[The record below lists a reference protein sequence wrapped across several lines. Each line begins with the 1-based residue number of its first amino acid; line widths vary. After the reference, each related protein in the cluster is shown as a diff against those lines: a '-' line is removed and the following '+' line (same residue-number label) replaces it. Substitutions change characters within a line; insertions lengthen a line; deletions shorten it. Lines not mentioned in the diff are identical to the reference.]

1 MQLTPMKSTEDVND
15 KEVVTM
21 YLKYRTL
28 RGGSYIFILL
38 FLSLLLFLFA
48 LGSHEAK
55 AGQQTL
61 SILSETGES
70 RIADIAEQRIN
81 GVVNI
86 SSTKVIKTNN
96 QQFMHPFFNDPF
108 FRDFFG
114 HRFYGIPREKRE
126 RSLGSGVIVSADGL
140 VLTNSHV
147 VENAQEIVVT
157 LADEREFE
165 ASIVGTDT
173 KSDLA
178 VIKLK
183 GDLTALEPVPI
194 GNSSELRLGDIVLA
208 IGNPFGLEHTV
219 TMGIVSAK
227 GRANVGITDY
237 EDFIQTDAAI
247 NPGNS
252 GGALLNL
259 NGELIGINTAIL
271 SRSGGYQGIGFAIP
285 SNMAKAVMES
295 LVKYGKVVRGWLG
308 VSTQDLDQDLAEA
321 MKLKDTKGVLITDII
336 EDGPAAQ
343 AGIVRGD
350 VIRKLNGDVMSST
363 GRLRNTIA
371 ALGAGSNVAIT
382 IVRDGAEQTINVTL
396 EKLPDDFIGQT
407 TLEKNEGALGG
418 LTVSPL
424 SDLVREKFEIK
435 QGMKSGLVITKVEQN
450 SPAERIGL
458 EPGDVILEIN
468 RQDVTTSEQFAEQ
481 YRKSE
486 GNILLLINRKG
497 RNYYVSLNN

>member
-1 MQLTPMKSTEDVND
+1 
-15 KEVVTM
+15 M
-21 YLKYRTL
+21 YLNSSLKRYAL
-28 RGGSYIFILL
+28 FIF
-38 FLSLLLFLFA
+38 LLLFLPQVY
-48 LGSHEAK
+48 LPVLQGSE
-55 AGQQTL
+55 QQA
-61 SILSETGES
+61 SILTETGES
-70 RIADIAEQRIN
+70 RIADIAEQTIN

-86 SSTKVIKTNN
+86 SSTKVTQTNK

-126 RSLGSGVIVSADGL
+126 RSLGSGVIVSPDGF

-147 VENAQEIVVT
+147 VENAEEIVVT
-157 LADEREFE
+157 LADKREFE
-165 ASIVGTDT
+165 ASIVGTDP

-178 VIKLK
+178 VIRLK
-183 GDLTALEPVPI
+183 GDLANLYPVPI
-194 GNSSELRLGDIVLA
+194 GNSSKLRLGDIVLA

-259 NGELIGINTAIL
+259 RGELIGINTAIL

-285 SNMAKAVMES
+285 SNMAKAIMES

-321 MKLKDTKGVLITDII
+321 MGLNDTNGVLITDITK
-336 EDGPAAQ
+336 DSPAAQ
-343 AGIVRGD
+343 AGIQRGD
-350 VIRKLNGDVMSST
+350 VILKVNGDVMNSA

-371 ALGAGSNVAIT
+371 ALGAGSNVEIT
-382 IVRDGAEQTINVTL
+382 VAREDAEKIIRVTL
-396 EKLPDDFIGQT
+396 DKLPDDFGGQT
-407 TLEKNEGALGG
+407 TLAKNEGVLGG

-424 SDLVREKFEIK
+424 SDLVREKFEIT
-435 QGMKSGLVITKVEQN
+435 QEVKSGLVITKVEPE
-450 SPAERIGL
+450 SPAAQIGL
-458 EPGDVILEIN
+458 VPGDVILEIN
-468 RQDVTTSEQFAEQ
+468 RQEVKTAEEFAEQ

-486 GNILLLINRKG
+486 GTILLLINRKG
-497 RNYYVSLNN
+497 NNYFVTLKN

>member
-1 MQLTPMKSTEDVND
+1 MDLCFKAKPIS
-15 KEVVTM
+15 
-21 YLKYRTL
+21 L
-28 RGGSYIFILL
+28 FIVSLL
-38 FLSLLLFLFA
+38 FLYLFPFLI
-48 LGSHEAK
+48 LPVNNEAV
-55 AGQQTL
+55 ASQQQL
-61 SILSETGES
+61 SIISETGES
-70 RIADIAEQRIN
+70 RIADIAEQTIN

-86 SSTKVIKTNN
+86 SSTKVTQTKN

-147 VENAQEIVVT
+147 VENAEEIVVT
-157 LADEREFE
+157 LADKREFE
-165 ASIVGTDT
+165 ASIVGTDP

-178 VIKLK
+178 VIRLE
-183 GDLTALEPVPI
+183 GDLIDLEPVPI
-194 GNSSELRLGDIVLA
+194 GNSSKLRLGDIVLA

-252 GGALLNL
+252 GGAMLNL
-259 NGELIGINTAIL
+259 QGQLVGINTAIL

-285 SNMAKAVMES
+285 SNMAKAIMES
-295 LVKYGKVVRGWLG
+295 LIKYGKVVRGWLG
-308 VSTQDLDQDLAEA
+308 VSTQDLNQDLAEA
-321 MKLKDTKGVLITDII
+321 MDLKDTNGVLVTDII
-336 EDGPAAQ
+336 EDSPADK
-343 AGIVRGD
+343 AGIERGD
-350 VIRKLNGDVMSST
+350 VILKINGDEMTSI

-371 ALGAGSNVAIT
+371 ALGAGSNVEIL
-382 IVRDGAEQTINVTL
+382 VSRDDTEKNINVTL
-396 EKLPDDFIGQT
+396 DKLPDDFGGQA
-407 TLEKNEGALGG
+407 TLDKKDGVLGG

-424 SDLVREKFEIK
+424 NDLVREKFEIK
-435 QGMKSGLVITKVEQN
+435 QEIKSGLVITKVEQG

-458 EPGDVILEIN
+458 VPGDVILEIN
-468 RQDVTTSEQFAEQ
+468 RQEVKTAEQFAEQ
-481 YRKSE
+481 YRRSE
-486 GNILLLINRKG
+486 GTILLLMNRKG
-497 RNYYVSLNN
+497 SNYYVTLKN